1 MGKGPEAGTWLVQLL
16 KSEEANVATAGPE
29 TEQQMRSEVRA
40 GLMILDHIKHES
52 GLFFECLRNFGKTEQ
67 RYDLNGCKTF
77 LWWVIDLSISFLAP
91 KMERPCQVNI

>member
-1 MGKGPEAGTWLVQLL
+1 MKVDFSLSV
-16 KSEEANVATAGPE
+16 
-29 TEQQMRSEVRA
+29 
-40 GLMILDHIKHES
+40 
-52 GLFFECLRNFGKTEQ
+52 LRNFGKTEQ